1 MMGIFLI
8 HILKSSVC
16 LALLYLCYRL
26 LLGKET
32 FHRFNRIALLSL
44 PVLSCVIPFIEI
56 TMSGAS
62 DMPLPFISLEET
74 MLMTDIHPEDVLTET
89 PKHFPWNALILSVYA
104 GGFLFLLVRH
114 GWSICRMVCLL
125 RTGRKEKIDKD
136 ITLYIHRKKVAPF
149 SWMNRIA
156 ISEEDLEKN
165 GKAILAHERA
175 HIRNR
180 HSWDLLLAQAY
191 VFLQWFNPA
200 VWLWMYDLK
209 TVHEYEADEWVIR
222 HDMDARS
229 YQLSMI
235 ERVVGTRLFTMAN
248 SFNQSLLN
256 KRITMM
262 NKGRSHRWA
271 RLKYLFVLPVVGIS
285 VVAFAHPPVDVFSYS
300 FLNSEGLPTTVEMK
314 RTGAFTSSMKDSI
327 LVVVDEKM
335 QGYGQS
341 ILESIPGD
349 QILSVLALHR
359 ESTVEEYGDKAK
371 HGAIKITTKGKET
384 LLSSVMDEF
393 KEKGRFNVTK
403 LVSGASTGN
412 PLIVIDG
419 EVKGNAS
426 EILKKIEFNTVKSM
440 VVLQNHTQTRQLYGD
455 MAKDGVIVIS
465 TINSLVKDKAIFSIA
480 EEMPE
485 FPGGMEECMK
495 FISKNTRYPAEAHRN
510 GIHGK
515 VVVHFLVT
523 DEGEIKTPTIIES
536 VDPLLDAEA
545 LRVIKS
551 MPKWKP
557 GRQRGKAVNVVV
569 NLPVTFNI
577 Q

>member
-1 MMGIFLI
+1 MSIFMI

-16 LALLYLCYRL
+16 LALFCLCYRML
-26 LLGKET
+26 LSKET
-32 FHRFNRIALLSL
+32 FHRLNRLTLLGIMI
-44 PVLSCVIPFIEI
+44 LSFLLPFIEV
-56 TMSGAS
+56 TMQK
-62 DMPLPFISLEET
+62 MPEMTQPFLLLEEAMET
-74 MLMTDIHPEDVLTET
+74 VEVKRLDVLTET
-89 PKHFPWNALILSVYA
+89 PKHFPWSALVFLIYASGIL
-104 GGFLFLLVRH
+104 FFLLRH
-114 GWSICRMVCLL
+114 VWSMGRMLCLL
-125 RTGRKEKIDKD
+125 RTCRKEKREDG
-136 ITLYIHRKKVAPF
+136 ITLYVHRAKIAPF

-180 HSWDLLLAQAY
+180 HSWDLLLAQAC

-200 VWLWMYDLK
+200 AWLWMYDLK
-209 TVHEYEADEWVIR
+209 TIHEYEADEWVIR

-235 ERVVGTRLFTMAN
+235 ERVVGTRRFTMAN

-262 NKGRSHRWA
+262 NKGRSQRWA
-271 RLKYLFVLPVVGIS
+271 RLKFLFVLPVVALS

-341 ILESIPGD
+341 VLESIPGE
-349 QILSVLALHR
+349 QIQSVLTLHS

>member
-44 PVLSCVIPFIEI
+44 PVLSFALPFIEV
-56 TMSGAS
+56 TMQAPAE
-62 DMPLPFISLEET
+62 MNVPFMVLEET
-74 MLMTDIHPEDVLTET
+74 MLMTDINPEDVLIET
-89 PKHFPWNALILSVYA
+89 PKRFPWNALMLLVYA
-104 GGFLFLLVRH
+104 GGILFFFARH
-114 GWSICRMVCLL
+114 GWSIGRMICLL
-125 RTGRKEKIDKD
+125 RTGRKEKMDKD
-136 ITLYIHRKKVAPF
+136 ITLYVHRKKVAPF
-149 SWMNRIA
+149 SWMRLIA

-175 HIRNR
+175 HILNR
-180 HSWDLLLAQAY
+180 HSWDLLLAQAC

-200 VWLWMYDLK
+200 AWLWMYDLK

-248 SFNQSLLN
+248 SFNQNLLN

-271 RLKYLFVLPVVGIS
+271 RLKFLFVLPVVALS

-300 FLNSEGLPTTVEMK
+300 FLNSEGLPTMVEMK
-314 RTGAFTSSMKDSI
+314 RTGVFTSSMKDNI

-341 ILESIPGD
+341 VLESIPGE
-349 QILSVLALHR
+349 QIQSILTLHR
-359 ESTVEEYGDKAK
+359 ESSVEEYGDKAK
-371 HGAIKITTKGKET
+371 HGAIKITTKKTEST
-384 LLSSVMDEF
+384 TPV
-393 KEKGRFNVTK
+393 KEKLIYKVT
-403 LVSGASTGN
+403 
-412 PLIVIDG
+412 
-419 EVKGNAS
+419 
-426 EILKKIEFNTVKSM
+426 
-440 VVLQNHTQTRQLYGD
+440 
-455 MAKDGVIVIS
+455 
-465 TINSLVKDKAIFSIA
+465 
-480 EEMPE
+480 EEGPE
-485 FPGGMEECMK
+485 FPGGMKECLK
-495 FISKNTRYPAEAHRN
+495 FIKQNIQYPVEAHRN
-510 GIHGK
+510 GIHGR
-515 VVVHFLVT
+515 VLVSGVIT
-523 DEGEIKTPTIIES
+523 DKGEISSPQIYRS

-545 LRVIKS
+545 LRVVKS

-557 GRQRGKAVNVVV
+557 GKQRGKEVNVMFM
-569 NLPVTFNI
+569 LPVEFKI